1 MRVLFKGS
9 LLMKKWANCDQ
20 GEGIVSIFMI
30 HISWHPQD
38 MHFHALICA
47 SVKDTAENRAG
58 SCRLNGERKKERKK
72 QSHFILPNILL
83 NWFSKLP

>member
-20 GEGIVSIFMI
+20 GEGIVSVFMI

-38 MHFHALICA
+38 MHFPALICA
-47 SVKDTAENRAG
+47 AGKDTAENRAG
-58 SCRLNGERKKERKK
+58 SRRLNGERKKGER
-72 QSHFILPNILL
+72 SYILFFLT
-83 NWFSKLP
+83 FC